1 MIGGI
6 FRVGS
11 GKSGAGDILHSDI
24 WHLQLNTLLEVSM
37 NYTDGTQAKVGDR
50 VLIGG
55 QCHGV
60 VVADIDGDEYSRD
73 YPGDQWR
80 NLGSGVMIDTDFGGL
95 VHYDQSSLDGEL
107 MELVQRA

>member
-1 MIGGI
+1 M
-6 FRVGS
+6 
-11 GKSGAGDILHSDI
+11 
-24 WHLQLNTLLEVSM
+24 NTLLEVSM

>member
-1 MIGGI
+1 
-6 FRVGS
+6 VT
-11 GKSGAGDILHSDI
+11 KA
-24 WHLQLNTLLEVSM
+24 LEVSM

-50 VLIGG
+50 VLISGRH
-55 QCHGV
+55 HGV
-60 VVADIDGDEYSRD
+60 VVADMDSDEYSRE
-73 YPGDQWR
+73 YPREQWV

>member
-1 MIGGI
+1 MT
-6 FRVGS
+6 
-11 GKSGAGDILHSDI
+11 AA
-24 WHLQLNTLLEVSM
+24 LEVSM
-37 NYTDGTQAKVGDR
+37 NYKDGTKAKVGDR

-55 QCHGV
+55 QYHGV
-60 VVADIDGDEYSRD
+60 VVADMDGDEYSRD

-80 NLGSGVMIDTDFGGL
+80 YLGSGVMIDTDFGGL